1 MQKKKRCDK
10 CNHKL
15 RQSGPDD
22 RRANLIRFKTVNRQR
37 LRDENNGCKKA
48 ESEESQRDTKEN
60 RVPLAKVRKI
70 HQGIGTAQ
78 AASERSQE
86 KSYGAEEQAVEK
98 ARAPPVKT
106 LPLVERGK
114 QKRESGAGVKK
125 ARKAERGSRA
135 FSRWRRWN

>member
-22 RRANLIRFKTVNRQR
+22 RRANLIRFKTVTRHR

-60 RVPLAKVRKI
+60 RVPLAKVREI
-70 HQGIGTAQ
+70 HQRVWAAQ
-78 AASERSQE
+78 TPNKRGQQE
-86 KSYGAEEQAVEK
+86 NHRAEEQTIEEAG
-98 ARAPPVKT
+98 APPVET
-106 LPLVERGK
+106 LSLVKRGE
-114 QKRESGAGVKK
+114 Q
-125 ARKAERGSRA
+125 
-135 FSRWRRWN
+135 